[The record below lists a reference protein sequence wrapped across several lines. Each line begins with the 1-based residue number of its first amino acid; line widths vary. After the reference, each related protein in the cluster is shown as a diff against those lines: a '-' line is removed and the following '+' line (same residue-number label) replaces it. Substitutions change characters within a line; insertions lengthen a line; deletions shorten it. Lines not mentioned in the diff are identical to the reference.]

1 MGPSQFSLGHTAQ
14 SLTCS
19 IMEKPHTGLDDWECY
34 CHDLAKGCLQPA
46 CCMSACLSVEMG
58 KKRQFIFVR
67 RHARRPTMSP
77 GMTYCSRP
85 LFALPRVDWFSRYR
99 PPRLQWYWL
108 QWHSKEIIAYSDPF
122 SNSWLTFHKQ
132 AWDLWGWVW
141 CFFPSKVAF
150 LSSL

>member
-1 MGPSQFSLGHTAQ
+1 
-14 SLTCS
+14 
-19 IMEKPHTGLDDWECY
+19 MEKPHTGLDDWECY

-67 RHARRPTMSP
+67 RRARRPTMSP

-108 QWHSKEIIAYSDPF
+108 QWHSKEMIAYSDTF
-122 SNSWLTFHKQ
+122 SNSRLTFHRVKVFGIR
-132 AWDLWGWVW
+132 WH
-141 CFFPSKVAF
+141 SKKHFAYSDNFSVFQHCHCKRGA
-150 LSSL
+150 L